1 MSSIT
6 SPIIDQIYK
15 HGSVRDYSAEPVSK
29 ETVEAIVAAAQ
40 RSASSSN
47 LQVYSVVA
55 VVDAEKRSQISEIA
69 GNQAHIIQAPVFLT
83 WCADLSRLERVCQR
97 RGYTQRAELME
108 PFLIAA
114 VDVAIAM
121 QTATLAAESLGLG
134 TCYIGA
140 IRNDPARLIELLN
153 LPRLVFPISGMTLG
167 WPAAQPKL
175 RPRLPLDAVLHWEA
189 YDCSQEE
196 RLLEEYDR
204 AMVETG
210 IYDGRQVPV
219 PGVEGEME
227 DYGWQEHSARR
238 VSRLLR
244 PHLRDVLTE
253 QGLELR

>member
-55 VVDAEKRSQISEIA
+55 VVDAERRSQISEIA